1 MSKELVN
8 NEMQT
13 SDLDNNEMQSN
24 CIAEILN
31 QAYEKGESYLELLFE
46 KGLTVD
52 DVDVCF
58 ECDSNKVGY
67 VFRSKTK
74 KAYDVMTE
82 LKGNERK

>member
-1 MSKELVN
+1 MSKGLV
-8 NEMQT
+8 
-13 SDLDNNEMQSN
+13 NNEMQSN

-31 QAYEKGESYLELLFE
+31 QAYEKGERYSELLFE

-58 ECDSNKVGY
+58 ECDGNKVGY
-67 VFRSKTK
+67 VFTSKTK

-82 LKGNERK
+82 LKGDDRK

>member
-13 SDLDNNEMQSN
+13 SDLVNNEMKSKSA
-24 CIAEILN
+24 AEILN
-31 QAYEKGESYLELLFE
+31 ELYEKGEEGLKLLFE
-46 KGLTVD
+46 KGLTID
-52 DVDVCF
+52 DIEVYF
-58 ECDSNKVGY
+58 ECKSNKIGF

-82 LKGNERK
+82 LKRSEE